1 MENVSKMGNY
11 LSNIIF
17 GRSDSVEFKSK
28 ESLKPH
34 FSEDLNNAKVQKEL
48 LLISGLTSEGTA
60 LSKANSSCCDLDN
73 IPILLGDREITQA
86 TCSVAQLVNSM
97 LNMLLEYENS
107 SIYVNAKILFFVMY
121 LLKEIDKYQ
130 NIPSNS
136 AAKDLYGYK
145 NTPYY
150 FPIFIL
156 SLNLVEQIKKV
167 KVKTFDYKKE
177 KKKILKKIEE
187 QNKKEKERKA
197 DFAASFQFG
206 IN

>member
-1 MENVSKMGNY
+1 
-11 LSNIIF
+11 
-17 GRSDSVEFKSK
+17 
-28 ESLKPH
+28 
-34 FSEDLNNAKVQKEL
+34 
-48 LLISGLTSEGTA
+48 
-60 LSKANSSCCDLDN
+60 
-73 IPILLGDREITQA
+73 
-86 TCSVAQLVNSM
+86 
-97 LNMLLEYENS
+97 
-107 SIYVNAKILFFVMY
+107 MY